1 MKVFG
6 MKRTEPTDE
15 DRAAAARLSAVAAR
29 FKGAS
34 PTDLTESS
42 PDPLGEPEATDEAAA
57 EPEAASEWQ
66 AAGIEQASEEP
77 EAAEDPQDPDGEE

>member
-6 MKRTEPTDE
+6 MKQREPTDA

-29 FKGAS
+29 FKGNQ

-42 PDPLGEPEATDEAAA
+42 PDPLGAPEATDQAVA
-57 EPEAASEWQ
+57 EPETSEGSQ
-66 AAGIEQASEEP
+66 EP
-77 EAAEDPQDPDGEE
+77 ECEE

>member
-29 FKGAS
+29 FKGAQ

-42 PDPLGEPEATDEAAA
+42 PDPLGEPEASDEAAA

-66 AAGIEQASEEP
+66 AAGIEEASEEP
-77 EAAEDPQDPDGEE
+77 QTPEDSQDPDREQ

>member
-57 EPEAASEWQ
+57 GPEAASEWQ
-66 AAGIEQASEEP
+66 ASGIEQASEEP
-77 EAAEDPQDPDGEE
+77 EAAEDSQDSDREE